1 MDKSVLVAYS
11 SRTGATAE
19 IASAI
24 GEQLTHRGYQV
35 DVRGTANA
43 PDARLYSA
51 VIVGSAL
58 HLGHW
63 DRDAVAYLK
72 HQAADLSE
80 RPTWLFQTGQ
90 REPASDGARP
100 SIPHAVQKLCFGIG
114 IDEPVTFG
122 GNLDPA
128 VTPGHISHWL
138 SSGHDE
144 TGALPDRQQDLP
156 VGRHRRRPARREP
169 QPAHRLTSAAAVPPS
184 ETSNKQKV

>member
-1 MDKSVLVAYS
+1 MDNSVLVAYS

-35 DVRGTANA
+35 DVRGTASA

-58 HLGHW
+58 HLGQW
-63 DRDAVAYLK
+63 DREAVAYLK

-80 RPTWLFQTGQ
+80 RPTWLFQTGPC
-90 REPASDGARP
+90 EPASASAQP
-100 SIPHAVQKLCFGIG
+100 AVPHAVQKLCFGIG
-114 IDEPVTFG
+114 IDDPITFG
-122 GNLDPA
+122 GSLDPA
-128 VTPGHISHWL
+128 TTAGHISHWL

-144 TGALPDRQQDLP
+144 TGAFRDWQQISQWAGTVADRLDASRSLIT
-156 VGRHRRRPARREP
+156 V
-169 QPAHRLTSAAAVPPS
+169 
-184 ETSNKQKV
+184 